1 MIEQKNDI
9 CQNINIKFFINSDY
23 DAEDEWL
30 DLYGLEMGLNVHL

>member
-1 MIEQKNDI
+1 MIEQKKWYLPKYQYYI
-9 CQNINIKFFINSDY
+9 FINGDH